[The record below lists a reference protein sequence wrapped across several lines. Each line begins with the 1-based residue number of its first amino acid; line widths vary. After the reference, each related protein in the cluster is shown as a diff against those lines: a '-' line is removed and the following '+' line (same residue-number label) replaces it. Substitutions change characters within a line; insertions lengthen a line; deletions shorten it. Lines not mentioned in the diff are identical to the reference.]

1 MEQEILKQLKD
12 FPDYYVSNHGNIY
25 SNKNSKEGLKKLK
38 PWNHKGYFYIQC
50 VDREKKK
57 RYLVHRLVA
66 KYFVEGYF
74 DGAVVNH
81 INANGL
87 DNYYKN
93 LEWVTQRENVIKS
106 YETSNLSQVRNFK
119 HYILKF
125 PNGDLSKEFKTFKKV
140 IEYIVSNNL
149 DVSYNSLNIY
159 GKSRGFELIKY

>member
-1 MEQEILKQLKD
+1 MWKQILEAPNYSVNELGQIKNNTNGKLLKTYLD
-12 FPDYYVSNHGNIY
+12 NIGYVIA
-25 SNKNSKEGLKKLK
+25 KLTLK
-38 PWNHKGYFYIQC
+38 PYYSKPF
-50 VDREKKK
+50 K
-57 RYLVHRLVA
+57 VHRLVA

-140 IEYIVSNNL
+140 IEYIVLNNL
-149 DVSYNSLNIY
+149 DVSYNSLNVY